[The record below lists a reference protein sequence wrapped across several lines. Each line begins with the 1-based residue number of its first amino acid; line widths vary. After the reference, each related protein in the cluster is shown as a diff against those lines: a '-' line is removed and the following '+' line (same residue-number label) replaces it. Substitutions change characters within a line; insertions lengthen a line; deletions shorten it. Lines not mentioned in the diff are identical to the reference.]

1 MSTAEATY
9 LGGIYGSMATVLLLV
24 VFVAWIL
31 LMVAHWRMF
40 TKAGEKGWKS
50 LIPLYS
56 DYTLYKLVW
65 NTKSFWIFLA
75 SSILTIITTFF
86 CGSYAVTSAGEVV
99 YLGESNM
106 IVGVI
111 SFVASMVM
119 LFYIVMSTVNTAFAY
134 GKGFGFALGLVVL
147 PNIFTLI
154 LAFGS
159 AEYRGPQ
166 G

>member
-1 MSTAEATY
+1 MSTTEAAF
-9 LGGIYGSMATVLLLV
+9 LGGIYGSMAMVLLLV
-24 VFVAWIL
+24 VFVAWVL
-31 LMVAHWRMF
+31 LVIAHWKMF

-50 LIPLYS
+50 IIPLYS

-75 SSILTIITTFF
+75 SSVITIITTFF
-86 CGSYAVTSAGEVV
+86 CGSYAITSAGELV

-106 IVGVI
+106 IIGII

-119 LFYIVMSTVNTAFAY
+119 LCYTVMSTINTALAF
-134 GKGFGFALGLVVL
+134 GKGFVFAVGLLIL
-147 PNIFTLI
+147 PNVFTLI

-159 AEYRGPQ
+159 AKYRGPQ